1 MTSSGNALASRFRLG
16 DWLVVPD
23 ECALEG
29 PAGKSTIEPKLMSVL
44 VTLCERTDE
53 TISAEQLLI
62 ECWRGTF
69 YGDNPVHKSIAQL
82 RRALG
87 DSATEPRYIATIRKR
102 GYRVIAPVSFPERY
116 SATVATVAR
125 WTTGS
130 PYVGLGAF
138 DADHAQVFF
147 GRSRAQAWMLGRLR
161 ELVADGRG
169 FVLVLGPSGSGKSS
183 LVRAG
188 VLPLLTQPGGFD
200 GCTAL
205 SVTEVDAMRVG
216 VDAYGALADAMLG
229 WRVDDEQLFLA
240 GERDFLVDGLA
251 NDRPLIVATIEER
264 LSRRR
269 PPREGDGQRVLIII
283 VDQLE
288 RVFASGSAPLAE
300 LERLF
305 ATLSELLAGRRVAA
319 LALCRNDFYPRVAE
333 VPALVELKSDSGVFD
348 LPLLAAGELAQIIRA
363 PAVAAGLRFE
373 HDDSTALRLDDV
385 LRDDAVRQPQSLPL
399 LQHALLE
406 IYQRRSVAGVLSFEA
421 YRAIGGLDGAL
432 AQRAEMIFNGL
443 PAAAQRRLPELLRT
457 MVALGP
463 DETLPV
469 GRRVAWADVADAD
482 TRALAQGFVEHRLF
496 VSDLTGGVPGFA
508 AAHESLFRNW
518 PRAQDWVTEN
528 RRLLLARA
536 RVAAAQQRWQSEGR
550 RRDFLLPSGTQLDD
564 ARALVADRNV
574 SLEPDTRRYVDESI
588 ARWRRQRRLRF
599 AAVAVV
605 VVFGLAA
612 GAAGVIAALAR
623 AEADQRRVQAEGL
636 VGFMLGELTERLR
649 ALGKLDVLDSVGN
662 EAMRYLVSLPQDDGN
677 ATTQLLRI
685 RASRQIGEI
694 RLSRAESTAAEAF
707 AHARD
712 LAEKLAE
719 REPGNADAWL
729 ELGNAAFWLGQIP
742 FEMDDYA
749 GATVHWQRYLD
760 AARRLVALRP
770 DDAKALLELSYAQN
784 NLATLD
790 FRMQRMASARER
802 FGESAALKRRV
813 LEKTPD
819 DDGVGADLADT
830 LTWIGSVD
838 EAETAI
844 AAAEQH
850 HREALDTLAQLR
862 KRQPEDQR
870 WRWREAIARTH
881 VARLALARG
890 AVDDAIAGYVQART
904 VLADLAAT
912 DTANAVWRQD
922 AAVAAIY
929 AGIAQE
935 LAGRRKEAL
944 ALIRTGFDEI
954 RSTDAANASSDGLR
968 LQEVARLRMAQ
979 IELAGGDATA
989 QAQVDAVERNLSDL
1003 VKRSPGDP
1011 STLVTLANLLT
1022 TRAESRLAAGDPAAT
1037 GDAQRA
1043 YDLLQDVKLSN
1054 EAGVLDARMRAL
1066 SLLGRQA
1073 DARALAARLETAG
1086 FRHPEHIRFIANHS
1100 LGASEHAE
1108 PENHH

>member
-1 MTSSGNALASRFRLG
+1 MTTSGSSIASRFRLG

-29 PAGKSTIEPKLMSVL
+29 PSGRTTIEPKLMTVL

-102 GYRVIAPVSFPERY
+102 GYRIVAPVTFPERY
-116 SATVATVAR
+116 AATVATVPR

-138 DADHAQVFF
+138 DAGHAQVFF
-147 GRSRAQAWMLGRLR
+147 GRSRAQAWVLGRLR
-161 ELVADGRG
+161 ERIGEGCG
-169 FVLVLGPSGSGKSS
+169 FVLVLAPSGSGKSS

-188 VLPLLTQPGGFD
+188 VLPLLTQTGGFD

-205 SVTEVDAMRVG
+205 AVSEVDAMRVG
-216 VDAYGALADAMLG
+216 TDAYGALADAMLG
-229 WRVDDEQLFLA
+229 WQVDGEALFLG
-240 GERDFLVDGLA
+240 GERQFLVEGLA
-251 NDRPLIVATIEER
+251 NDRELVVATIAER
-264 LSRRR
+264 LARRR
-269 PPREGDGQRVLIII
+269 PPREGDGARVLVII

-288 RVFASGSAPLAE
+288 RVFASGTAPLAE

-305 ATLSELLAGRRVAA
+305 AALRDLLAGQRVAA
-319 LALCRNDFYPRVAE
+319 LALCRNDFYPRIAE

-363 PAVAAGLRFE
+363 PALAAGLRFE
-373 HDDSTALRLDDV
+373 HDESTSLRLDDV

-406 IYQRRSVAGVLSFEA
+406 IYQRRSVSGVLSFEA
-421 YRAIGGLDGAL
+421 YRAIGGLEGAL

-443 PAAAQRRLPELLRT
+443 PASAQRRLPELLRT

-463 DETLPV
+463 DEALPV
-469 GRRVAWADVADAD
+469 GRRVAWTDVADAD

-518 PRAQDWVTEN
+518 PRAREWVVEN

-536 RVAAAQQRWQSEGR
+536 RAVAAHARWRDEGR
-550 RRDFLLPSGTQLDD
+550 RRDFLLPPGTQLDD
-564 ARALVADRNV
+564 ARALIADPHVALDAEVRG
-574 SLEPDTRRYVDESI
+574 YVDESI
-588 ARWRRQRRLRF
+588 TRWRRQRRVRY
-599 AAVAVV
+599 AAVVAVLV
-605 VVFGLAA
+605 LSLAA
-612 GAAGVIAALAR
+612 ATAGVIAALAR

-694 RLSRAESTAAEAF
+694 RLSRAEATAADAF

-712 LAEKLAE
+712 LAESLAA
-719 REPGNADAWL
+719 REPANADAWV

-742 FEMDDYA
+742 FQKNDYA
-749 GATVHWQRYLD
+749 GTTAHWQRYLD
-760 AARRLVALRP
+760 AARRLVALKP

-790 FRMQRMASARER
+790 YRTGRMASARER
-802 FGESAALKRRV
+802 FGESSQLKRRV
-813 LEKTPD
+813 LTLTPD
-819 DDGVGADLADT
+819 ADAVTADLADT
-830 LTWIGSVD
+830 LTWIGRVD

-844 AAAEQH
+844 ETAEKH
-850 HREALDTLAQLR
+850 YEEALDALLSLR
-862 KRQPEDQR
+862 QRQPDDQR
-870 WRWREAIARTH
+870 WRYRESLARMH

-890 AVDDAIAGYVQART
+890 
-904 VLADLAAT
+904 DLAGSITEYSKAREALT
-912 DTANAVWRQD
+912 ELSKSDPSNTVWSHAGAL
-922 AAVAAIY
+922 AAVNAA
-929 AGIAQE
+929 AAKE
-935 LAGRRKEAL
+935 LSGDRNTAEAL
-944 ALIRTGFDEI
+944 TRDALAEI
-954 RSTDAANASSDGLR
+954 SAVIERGSRSTDYLR
-968 LQEVARLRMAQ
+968 LRQMAAFRIAQ
-979 IELAGGDATA
+979 IRRAAGAATA
-989 QAQVDAVERNLSDL
+989 REEFD
-1003 VKRSPGDP
+1003 
-1011 STLVTLANLLT
+1011 TLVDDLTKAPASASPQTTAALANVLT
-1022 TRAESRLAAGDPAAT
+1022 SRAEFAARAGMEQNVQQDS
-1037 GDAQRA
+1037 QRA
-1043 YDLLQDVKLSN
+1043 IELLSAVSESN
-1054 EAGVLDARMRAL
+1054 EAVVLDARMRAL
-1066 SLLGRQA
+1066 SLLGRNTE
-1073 DARALAARLETAG
+1073 ARALAVRLEAAG
-1086 FRHPEHIRFIANHS
+1086 FRHPDHVRFLTDHP
-1100 LGASEHAE
+1100 LGVSEHE
-1108 PENHH
+1108 